1 MKTLFFGG
9 TILTMNDEATE
20 VESLIIENNKIVATG
35 SFDLLSTYNIDQS
48 IDLNGRTLLPG
59 FNDSHMHLLG
69 FGEALQLCRL
79 EGTTSVT
86 DLQIKLKDFA
96 LRSSDTWIRGRGW
109 NQDYF
114 TDSRLPLASDLDK
127 IVSDRPVVLN
137 RACGHIL
144 VCNSKALE
152 IAGISKETPQPEGGA
167 IDIDKNGQPT
177 GILRENAMNLV
188 QLHFPAPTKESL
200 ESAIVTGAKYALSH
214 GITSVQSDDLCVHPE
229 HLTGLILDTLENMDK
244 NKTLPVRIN
253 EQALF
258 RTTDNLKKFINKG
271 FKTGRGTAFYKDG
284 PLKILADGSLGARTA
299 FLTKGYADAPDVT
312 GISMYDQTTLNEMV
326 ELAQKNG
333 LSTAIH
339 AIGDGTIDMALE
351 AIEMAQKK
359 YPNETLRSS
368 IVHCQITRQDHF
380 DKMKKLNVL
389 AHVQPIFI
397 DYDMHIVESR
407 IGSNRMKTTYAWN
420 TMLSEGVHLAF
431 GSDCPVEPLDIM
443 PNIYSAV
450 TRKNLKGQPE
460 NGWIPSEKLDVLTV
474 LKAFTIWSA
483 YASGE
488 DDIKG
493 SIEVG
498 KLADFAIL
506 DRNPLTVQPDDILNI
521 QVLQTWVDGK
531 LAYEK

>member
-1 MKTLFFGG
+1 
-9 TILTMNDEATE
+9 
-20 VESLIIENNKIVATG
+20 
-35 SFDLLSTYNIDQS
+35 
-48 IDLNGRTLLPG
+48 
-59 FNDSHMHLLG
+59 
-69 FGEALQLCRL
+69 
-79 EGTTSVT
+79 
-86 DLQIKLKDFA
+86 
-96 LRSSDTWIRGRGW
+96 
-109 NQDYF
+109 
-114 TDSRLPLASDLDK
+114 
-127 IVSDRPVVLN
+127 
-137 RACGHIL
+137 
-144 VCNSKALE
+144 
-152 IAGISKETPQPEGGA
+152 
-167 IDIDKNGQPT
+167 
-177 GILRENAMNLV
+177 
-188 QLHFPAPTKESL
+188 
-200 ESAIVTGAKYALSH
+200 
-214 GITSVQSDDLCVHPE
+214 
-229 HLTGLILDTLENMDK
+229 
-244 NKTLPVRIN
+244 
-253 EQALF
+253 
-258 RTTDNLKKFINKG
+258 
-271 FKTGRGTAFYKDG
+271 
-284 PLKILADGSLGARTA
+284 
-299 FLTKGYADAPDVT
+299 
-312 GISMYDQTTLNEMV
+312 MYDQTTLNEMV

-443 PNIYSAV
+443 PNIYSAI